1 MQSYYGWS
9 QGSLYAQLCF
19 EFGDSSSANATL
31 FRWVIGQLQYLAYN
45 NDNNNSLVNIILFKM
60 KMPLREKNK
69 VSNVLKFVL
78 FYSLVCIIREG
89 LYRERHV
96 QETHF

>member
-1 MQSYYGWS
+1 
-9 QGSLYAQLCF
+9 
-19 EFGDSSSANATL
+19 
-31 FRWVIGQLQYLAYN
+31 
-45 NDNNNSLVNIILFKM
+45 
-60 KMPLREKNK
+60 MPLREKNK